1 MLKKELNNKSPL
13 RILENTTQGGLGKGN
28 LGVFAARRGVGKT
41 ACLVHFAL
49 DALLQGRKV
58 LHISFAENADHIL
71 SWYENLFSELIKV
84 YKLESSSDI
93 HDEIEAH
100 RLILN
105 FTNPHL
111 SYDHLKTK
119 VNNFITSLGFVPEL
133 VIVDGYDFE
142 NATKDQIDHFKQLAV
157 EMNAEIWVA
166 FPLHGKDIIARKPK
180 ELPAPL
186 DRFNGLFSVVI
197 LLDSEKEKVMLRLL
211 RDHDRECVE
220 DTQLRLDPTTLLLH
234 GKG

>member
-28 LGVFAARRGVGKT
+28 LGVFAARHGVGKT

-49 DALLQGRKV
+49 DALLQGKKV
-58 LHISFAENADHIL
+58 LHLSFAENAEHIL
-71 SWYENLFSELIKV
+71 SWYESLFTELKKA
-84 YKLESSSDI
+84 YKLESAADI

-105 FTNPHL
+105 FTDRHL
-111 SYDHLKTK
+111 SYDTFKNKVKT
-119 VNNFITSLGFVPEL
+119 FIGSLSFAPEL
-133 VIVDGYDFE
+133 IIVDGYDFE
-142 NATKDQIDHFKQLAV
+142 KADKEQIGHFKQLAV
-157 EMNAEIWVA
+157 EMDAEIWVS
-166 FPLHGKDIIARKPK
+166 FPLHGKDIVARKPNT
-180 ELPAPL
+180 LPAPL

-197 LLDSEKEKVMLRLL
+197 LLDSEKERVMLRLL

-220 DTQLRLDPTTLLLH
+220 DTHLRLNPTTLLLH
-234 GKG
+234 ENS